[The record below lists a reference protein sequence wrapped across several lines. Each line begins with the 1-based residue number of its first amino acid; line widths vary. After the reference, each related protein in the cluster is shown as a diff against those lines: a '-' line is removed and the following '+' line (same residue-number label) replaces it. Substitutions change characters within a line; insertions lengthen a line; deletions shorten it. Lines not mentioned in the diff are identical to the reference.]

1 MKNPKTSI
9 LLLTMAAG
17 MLAAGCDADYDFGKA
32 DATSHVVVNA
42 LLSPQEDFEVEL
54 RWSARYAGDDTR
66 FAPVHE
72 AEIRLLEEGAEAV
85 RCAASA
91 DGRTV
96 TPFRATAGKR
106 YRLEVT
112 VPGYGTLAAETEVP
126 APPAVEMAF
135 RYNKN
140 AYKHYEIKALEC
152 AEGTQAVWLDAIG
165 IYRRP
170 VYVYD
175 EFGYWTGE
183 IIEDEGEES
192 EQQIYG
198 FYTTSPFVDQVNGA
212 NDAYE
217 ASDKEATVE
226 FEQFLRLPREDC
238 APALPLRF
246 SLWSGNCRR
255 TRFRIVAASAAYDR
269 YMRSLYKQRINTEE
283 SADKNP
289 FAEQVTVYT
298 NVGNGLGIFAGCNT
312 LTLEIADL

>member
-1 MKNPKTSI
+1 MKNPKLRI
-9 LLLTMAAG
+9 LLLTLAAG
-17 MLAAGCDADYDFGKA
+17 VLAAGCDADYDFGKTG
-32 DATSHVVVNA
+32 ATSHVVVNA
-42 LLSPQEDFEVEL
+42 LLSPQEDFTVKL
-54 RWSARYAGDDTR
+54 NWSSAYAGEDTR

-72 AEIRLLEEGAEAV
+72 AEIRLLEEGAEVV
-85 RCAASA
+85 RCAASP
-91 DGRTV
+91 DGKTV
-96 TPFRATAGKR
+96 TQFRATAGKR

-112 VPGYGTLAAETEVP
+112 VPGYGTLAAETDVP
-126 APPAVEMAF
+126 ALPAVEMAF

-152 AEGTQAVWLDAIG
+152 TAGTQAVWLDAIG

-175 EFGYWTGE
+175 EFGHWTGE

-192 EQQIYG
+192 EERIYG

-217 ASDKEATVE
+217 AGDKEATVE

-246 SLWSGNCRR
+246 SLWSSCRR
-255 TRFRIVAASAAYDR
+255 TRFRIVTASAAYDR

-298 NVGNGLGIFAGCNT
+298 NIGNGLGIFAGCNT
-312 LTLEIADL
+312 LTLEIADR